1 MVIASKMGL
10 RRLHHIG
17 IRVPIMKYV
26 RGVQKNSC
34 AGINLK
40 TLQLYN
46 AHGMLGVRKA
56 LKNLEIAKMMNGSI
70 VVKVSQIQLITG

>member
-1 MVIASKMGL
+1 MN
-10 RRLHHIG
+10 H
-17 IRVPIMKYV
+17 V

-40 TLQLYN
+40 TLKLYN

-70 VVKVSQIQLITG
+70 VVKVSQINLNSEDFSKYSLCLNS

>member
-17 IRVPIMKYV
+17 IKVPIMKHV
-26 RGVQKNSC
+26 SEVQKNSC
-34 AGINLK
+34 AGINMK
-40 TLQLYN
+40 TYKVYN
-46 AHGMLGVRKA
+46 AHGLLGVRKA

-70 VVKVSQIQLITG
+70 VVKVRKIQLITR

>member
-1 MVIASKMGL
+1 ME
-10 RRLHHIG
+10 
-17 IRVPIMKYV
+17 
-26 RGVQKNSC
+26 KNSC

-40 TLQLYN
+40 TYEVYN

-70 VVKVSQIQLITG
+70 VVKVSQIQLG